1 MTQQSNQSLAD
12 QLIKFYY
19 ELKPNQWKLP
29 PGIALLNPFSNSEI
43 RPIFEQFYRKYF
55 NDNQERHLIIGINP
69 GRFGAGVTGI
79 PFTDPKILESHCD
92 IPNVMTKR
100 NELSAIF
107 IYEMIAEFGT
117 LEEFYSRFLISSAV
131 PLGFVKDGK
140 NINYYDDKTLQSN
153 LTTHIV
159 SNLDDHISMGMRTD
173 KLFVLGQGK
182 NYKFIEKLNREIKRF
197 DEVIPLPHPRWV
209 MQYRLKRKQEY
220 LDEYMLKLGSVS
232 DEH

>member
-1 MTQQSNQSLAD
+1 MA
-12 QLIKFYY
+12 
-19 ELKPNQWKLP
+19 
-29 PGIALLNPFSNSEI
+29 
-43 RPIFEQFYRKYF
+43 
-55 NDNQERHLIIGINP
+55 
-69 GRFGAGVTGI
+69 
-79 PFTDPKILESHCD
+79 
-92 IPNVMTKR
+92 KR

-140 NINYYDDKTLQSN
+140 NINYYDDKTLKTN
-153 LTTHIV
+153 LTPHII
-159 SNLDDHISMGMRTD
+159 SNFDDHIEMGIKTD

-197 DEVIPLPHPRWV
+197 DAVVPLPHPRWV

-220 LDEYMLKLGSVS
+220 LDEYMLKLGSV
-232 DEH
+232 DD